1 MSRLVNR
8 PVPVAERRDG
18 APLAFSFRGRHR
30 VARVLE
36 AWREA
41 GEWWE
46 GHGERQV
53 YRVETE
59 GGGVFELLF
68 DLERR
73 DWTLT
78 RNYD

>member
-8 PVPVAERRDG
+8 PIQVAARPDG
-18 APLAFSFRGRHR
+18 APILFRYRDQHR
-30 VARVLE
+30 VSRILE
-36 AWREA
+36 VWREA

-46 GHGERQV
+46 GKGDRQV

-68 DLERR
+68 DLGRR